1 MDNSSRV
8 MRVLAGAWD
17 VLGLVGVF
25 KLALVIT
32 GQYTV
37 NWSQELGLMMPIVI
51 TSAAAVTVLTNRSAA
66 RRRGDSA
73 DTANDG
79 TSRRLT
85 HAQIQN
91 GRRT

>member
-1 MDNSSRV
+1 MREPVEMDNSSRA
-8 MRVLAGAWD
+8 MRVLAGAWV
-17 VLGLVGVF
+17 VLGLIGLF

-66 RRRGDSA
+66 KGGGTSA
-73 DTANDG
+73 DTAND
-79 TSRRLT
+79 SE
-85 HAQIQN
+85 
-91 GRRT
+91 RTGD